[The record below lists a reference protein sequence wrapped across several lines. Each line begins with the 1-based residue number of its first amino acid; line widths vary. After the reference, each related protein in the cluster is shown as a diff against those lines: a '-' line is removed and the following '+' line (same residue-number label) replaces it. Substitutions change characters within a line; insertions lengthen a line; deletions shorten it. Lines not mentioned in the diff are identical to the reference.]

1 MEQNNHYKLVSQTQL
16 KKSPMA
22 KFWSQKYNVLPE
34 GMPQKMNYQKRQIKS
49 DVDLLNEEKRKE
61 RRKKELKK
69 QKKIESQKTATS
81 RAEDH
86 LSEKVKKMLNKIGK
100 NVDHIKQSIKDITRM
115 NGLYL
120 EEKARK
126 TFLRTHQ
133 FNNKLNRQNNSASDI
148 SSISSL
154 VVMNLNKNNK
164 ENNDKE
170 NNSKENESK
179 LNTSKEIEMIKDK
192 LKVVNRV
199 NKIEEKNRKDDYTK
213 NFIYVNDN
221 YRRQLNF
228 AFLKYNT
235 EQHLENIKF
244 LVQVDPSIRNDIN
257 NIVEEV
263 DKDIKWKCDKNHF
276 AKKYIDLIKK
286 NKKRALME
294 ALAKKEVE
302 KENQKDN
309 KNKNILPKIKSN
321 QNMREKY
328 KPKNFKKKS
337 MSQIYKKIN
346 YNLRHNKKELIKLN
360 AQKEQAKEEINHM
373 IDASKEIDNF
383 IQNENI
389 NNKID
394 MYKTDY
400 ARQMY
405 GYYPGNEPSQ
415 TKNENIL
422 DKDYFLEEKN
432 NIVNKIGNVFTF
444 KMDKTY
450 NEQEKM
456 FKGKIFDEAKKFRK
470 RIIDGKK
477 NALDEFKG
485 YITTYQVKLPGDSK
499 EDESGK
505 ILLSLD

>member
-1 MEQNNHYKLVSQTQL
+1 MEQNSHYKLISQTQL

-199 NKIEEKNRKDDYTK
+199 NKIEEKNKKDDYTK

-257 NIVEEV
+257 KIVEEV
-263 DKDIKWKCDKNHF
+263 DKDI
-276 AKKYIDLIKK
+276 
-286 NKKRALME
+286 
-294 ALAKKEVE
+294 
-302 KENQKDN
+302 NQK
-309 KNKNILPKIKSN
+309 K
-321 QNMREKY
+321 
-328 KPKNFKKKS
+328 
-337 MSQIYKKIN
+337 
-346 YNLRHNKKELIKLN
+346 
-360 AQKEQAKEEINHM
+360 
-373 IDASKEIDNF
+373 
-383 IQNENI
+383 
-389 NNKID
+389 
-394 MYKTDY
+394 
-400 ARQMY
+400 
-405 GYYPGNEPSQ
+405 
-415 TKNENIL
+415 
-422 DKDYFLEEKN
+422 
-432 NIVNKIGNVFTF
+432 
-444 KMDKTY
+444 
-450 NEQEKM
+450 
-456 FKGKIFDEAKKFRK
+456 
-470 RIIDGKK
+470 
-477 NALDEFKG
+477 
-485 YITTYQVKLPGDSK
+485 
-499 EDESGK
+499 
-505 ILLSLD
+505 